1 MHLCCLSKIL
11 STNDINPAAAH
22 FGNRPGDVV
31 RLQVYATA
39 AVFDQVGLE
48 AFGGRVQGGELHAVV
63 GGQAQRRLKGKV
75 RYEPVGFELL
85 PPKFTLTQ
93 LQRLY
98 ETILERPLD
107 KRNFRKKV
115 LKLAEET
122 GILVELDEV
131 QQDVAHRAARL
142 WRFDEEKYRRM
153 KRKGIHFEI

>member
-1 MHLCCLSKIL
+1 VVSVAYYALVNLADHRVQAGTDASGAAWFAAGDLPKLAFDHAEIL
-11 STNDINPAAAH
+11 
-22 FGNRPGDVV
+22 
-31 RLQVYATA
+31 ATA
-39 AVFDQVGLE
+39 L
-48 AFGGRVQGGELHAVV
+48 
-63 GGQAQRRLKGKV
+63 RRLKGKV

-93 LQRLY
+93 LQKLY

-122 GILVELDEV
+122 GMLVELDDV

-153 KRKGIHFEI
+153 KKRGINFEI